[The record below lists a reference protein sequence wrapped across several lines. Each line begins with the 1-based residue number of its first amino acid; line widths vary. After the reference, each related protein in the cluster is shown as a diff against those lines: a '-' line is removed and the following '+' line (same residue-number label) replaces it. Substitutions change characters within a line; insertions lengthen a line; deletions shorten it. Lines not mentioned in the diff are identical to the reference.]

1 MQPDRGRAF
10 VQRTAIAPNASYR
23 STTAT
28 GTIFDQQIHSLS
40 RAGVREIGVVVGYE
54 KDQIISHI
62 TKNHWGS
69 LQRFKFIENARFL
82 ETNNIY
88 SLWLAREWLKGDS
101 FAALNADDAFDP
113 EILPPAMV
121 STAPITMIVDPA
133 WRDETMKVV
142 IEDHSIVRMS
152 KQITEREFRATY
164 IGITVFSRRIT
175 DRLFE
180 KLDRLISEGRERVFF
195 NVGVQQLVGEGVRV
209 GYILTAGLVWAEI
222 DDPSDLA
229 FARLHVFPK
238 LASLDA
244 AA

>member
-62 TKNHWGS
+62 TKTHWGS

>member
-175 DRLFE
+175 D
-180 KLDRLISEGRERVFF
+180 
-195 NVGVQQLVGEGVRV
+195 
-209 GYILTAGLVWAEI
+209 
-222 DDPSDLA
+222 
-229 FARLHVFPK
+229 
-238 LASLDA
+238 
-244 AA
+244 

>member
-1 MQPDRGRAF
+1 LQPDRGRAF

-152 KQITEREFRATY
+152 KQITEREFSATY
-164 IGITVFSRRIT
+164 IGITVFGRGIA

-180 KLDRLISEGRERVFF
+180 KLDRLISEGQERVFF
-195 NVGVQQLVGEGVRV
+195 NVGVQQLIGEGVRV
-209 GYILTAGLVWAEI
+209 GYTLTADRVWAEI
-222 DDPSDLA
+222 DDPGDLA
-229 FARLHVFPK
+229 FAQLHVFPK
-238 LASLDA
+238 LASVDVA
-244 AA
+244 A